1 MTQKIPVLIYGDSIM
16 KATVVEQGGKMKFT
30 FQQYV
35 QQLEQAGLE
44 VCNRAKF
51 GATVE
56 KGRQVMEQDLEK
68 AVTARYALLCFGGND
83 CDHDWQAVAAAPEA
97 AHQPHTV
104 LSAFLQTLTDMA
116 RRLLAAGIQPV
127 FMTLPPIDAER
138 YLREISRRGADQT
151 RVLQWLGDTQRIYR
165 FHELYSDAVARLAE
179 RLRQPL
185 IDVRTRFL
193 ERRDCRSLIAA
204 DGIHLTGAGYGLLC
218 DTFCLAVRA

>member
-1 MTQKIPVLIYGDSIM
+1 
-16 KATVVEQGGKMKFT
+16 MKFT

-51 GATVE
+51 GATVD

-151 RVLQWLGDTQRIYR
+151 PGI
-165 FHELYSDAVARLAE
+165 AVAGRH
-179 RLRQPL
+179 P
-185 IDVRTRFL
+185 
-193 ERRDCRSLIAA
+193 A
-204 DGIHLTGAGYGLLC
+204 DLP
-218 DTFCLAVRA
+218 VS

>member
-127 FMTLPPIDAER
+127 FMTLPPMDAER

-185 IDVRTRFL
+185 
-193 ERRDCRSLIAA
+193 RSASDL
-204 DGIHLTGAGYGLLC
+204 GTE
-218 DTFCLAVRA
+218 

>member
-83 CDHDWQAVAAAPEA
+83 CDHDWQAVAAAPE
-97 AHQPHTV
+97 PVCIEKPV
-104 LSAFLQTLTDMA
+104 LK
-116 RRLLAAGIQPV
+116 
-127 FMTLPPIDAER
+127 
-138 YLREISRRGADQT
+138 
-151 RVLQWLGDTQRIYR
+151 
-165 FHELYSDAVARLAE
+165 
-179 RLRQPL
+179 
-185 IDVRTRFL
+185 
-193 ERRDCRSLIAA
+193 
-204 DGIHLTGAGYGLLC
+204 
-218 DTFCLAVRA
+218 

>member
-51 GATVE
+51 GATVD

-68 AVTARYALLCFGGND
+68 AVTARYALWCFGGND

-185 IDVRTRFL
+185 IDVRTRF
-193 ERRDCRSLIAA
+193 
-204 DGIHLTGAGYGLLC
+204 
-218 DTFCLAVRA
+218 